1 MISLVSIS
9 STHATA
15 QANEGVAMNKFR
27 SVIPV
32 YFAVSVVAV
41 SFGAACWSFSS
52 NPDDPAGDESTS
64 GMLQGGPMPSNAAA
78 PRSTDVAVPAAPA
91 APGGNTEGAN
101 PNLPV
106 APSGMPS
113 NGTPTTNIAPP
124 AMTGTPMMPGQMPQ
138 MPEAPPAIVTPCDI
152 LSAAG
157 NPCVAA
163 HSTVRVVYGGYDGP
177 LYQVCRG
184 ASAPGPNSCPGGN
197 TRDIGIV
204 DGMYADAAA
213 QDAFCMGGACTI
225 SIIYDQ
231 SPSGNDLKP
240 APRGG
245 FKPTPDDPAVAT
257 DLPITLNGHK
267 VYGIFSKPGMGYR
280 AGCTGCGTP
289 VPIGTAVGDEPET
302 EYMVTSQNGLVN
314 GCCFNYGNAETTS
327 NDDGN
332 GTMEAVYFGGGVV
345 WGTGSPGGHNN
356 GPWVMADLENGLYA
370 GWERGQDQAISTNTP
385 LRFNFVTGV
394 VIGDTAD
401 KNGGRGRFAIYGG
414 NAQAGNLQVMYDGIR
429 PEKPGYVPMQKQGSI
444 ILGIGGDNSGSAG
457 GQWFEGVMASG
468 AGTLA
473 TANQIQANIVAAGY
487 GK

>member
-1 MISLVSIS
+1 MKKIRSALPVS
-9 STHATA
+9 
-15 QANEGVAMNKFR
+15 
-27 SVIPV
+27 
-32 YFAVSVVAV
+32 FAVSVGAL
-41 SFGAACWSFSS
+41 SLGAACWSFSS
-52 NPDDPAGDESTS
+52 DDPADEGDESAS
-64 GMLQGGPMPSNAAA
+64 GMLQGNM
-78 PRSTDVAVPAAPA
+78 PAAPA
-91 APGGNTEGAN
+91 RPSNTDVVTPGAPVAPSTNTPEGTT

-106 APSGMPS
+106 APSNMGNPA
-113 NGTPTTNIAPP
+113 AP
-124 AMTGTPMMPGQMPQ
+124 MPGSMTMTPAGMMPQ
-138 MPEAPPAIVTPCDI
+138 MPVAPPAIVTPCDI
-152 LSAAG
+152 LATAG
-157 NPCVAA
+157 HPCVAA
-163 HSTVRVVYGGYDGP
+163 HSVTRVVYGGYTGP

-197 TRDIGIV
+197 VQDIGIV
-204 DGMYADAAA
+204 DGIYADAAA
-213 QDAFCMGGACTI
+213 QDAFCNGGTCTI

-245 FKPTPDDPAVAT
+245 FKPTPDNPAVAT

-302 EYMVTSQNGLVN
+302 QYMVTSMNGLVN

-345 WGTGSPGGHNN
+345 WGTGSPGGHEN

-370 GWERGQDQAISTNTP
+370 GWERGQDQNISTNTP
-385 LRFNFVTGV
+385 LRFPFVTGM
-394 VIGDTAD
+394 VIGDTAE
-401 KNGGRGRFAIYGG
+401 KNGGRGRFAIYGA
-414 NAQAGNLQVMYDGIR
+414 NATAGNLQVLYDGIR

-468 AGTLA
+468 AATLA
-473 TANQIQANIVAAGY
+473 VSNAIQANIVAAGY